1 MIVLLRSVVEG
12 QAILTTFARLT
23 AGALLVALLAAG
35 IPLAWVWVGSQV
47 QGGTS
52 PSATAIATVVT
63 GCMASYSCVAL
74 LAAWLKGRSEQES
87 AAARHERF
95 AWNRSMRDSEHR
107 PPDTNFLENIL
118 IVSTI
123 VVGIIVAVW
132 FFLYGNPGV
141 PQV

>member
-1 MIVLLRSVVEG
+1 MKGGVAAVFR
-12 QAILTTFARLT
+12 FT
-23 AGALLVALLAAG
+23 AGAVVVALLAVG

-63 GCMASYSCVAL
+63 GCLASYGCVAV
-74 LAAWLKGRSEQES
+74 LAAWFKGRGDEV
-87 AAARHERF
+87 ARKARRERY
-95 AWNRSMRDSEHR
+95 AWNRSLREERKTAPKTS
-107 PPDTNFLENIL
+107 FLENCL
-118 IVSTI
+118 IATTI
-123 VVGIIVAVW
+123 VVALVVTVW

>member
-1 MIVLLRSVVEG
+1 M
-12 QAILTTFARLT
+12 LTTFVRLT

-63 GCMASYSCVAL
+63 GCMASYGCVAL
-74 LAAWLKGRSEQES
+74 LAAWLKGRSDQQS

-95 AWNRSMRDSEHR
+95 AWNRSMRDSAHT
-107 PPDTNFLENIL
+107 PPETNFLENVL
-118 IVSTI
+118 VVTTI
-123 VVGIIVAVW
+123 VVGIIVTVW
-132 FFLYGNPGV
+132 FFLYGSPGV

>member
-1 MIVLLRSVVEG
+1 MP
-12 QAILTTFARLT
+12 AILTTFVRVT

-63 GCMASYSCVAL
+63 GCMASYGCVAL
-74 LAAWLKGRSEQES
+74 LAAWLKGRNTEVPG
-87 AAARHERF
+87 AAQNERY
-95 AWNRSMRDSEHR
+95 AWNRSLRDERHAA
-107 PPDTNFLENIL
+107 PETTFLENVL
-118 IVSTI
+118 IVTTI

-132 FFLYGNPGV
+132 FFLYGSPGV
-141 PQV
+141 PQI

>member
-1 MIVLLRSVVEG
+1 MVR
-12 QAILTTFARLT
+12 FT
-23 AGALLVALLAAG
+23 AGAVVVALLACG

-63 GCMASYSCVAL
+63 GCMASYSIVAL
-74 LAAWLKGRSEQES
+74 VAAWLKGRGDAPS

-95 AWNRSMRDSEHR
+95 AWNRSLRDEEKTPR
-107 PPDTNFLENIL
+107 QTNFLENCL
-118 IVSTI
+118 IITTI
-123 VVGIIVAVW
+123 VVALIVTAW

-141 PQV
+141 PQT